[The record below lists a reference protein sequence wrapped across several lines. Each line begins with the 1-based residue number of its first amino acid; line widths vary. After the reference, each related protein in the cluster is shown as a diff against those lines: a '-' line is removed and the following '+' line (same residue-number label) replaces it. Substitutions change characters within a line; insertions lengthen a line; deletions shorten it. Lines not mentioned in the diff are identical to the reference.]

1 MSFESNNLE
10 RDRFIATLVE
20 RYLSEGEIGDPERL
34 VDFVLDR
41 VELNDDVLSQ
51 LANAAIAAEF
61 QALRLRGDAVS
72 IENRVETYCALFDDR
87 ALTLDRADLLK
98 RLTQRELYYVVDSP
112 LLRADLGELQARFP
126 EIADFFDEYFDRRR
140 RAVFSRS
147 VARFPSDDAP
157 QTPPTRVSTSEHYD
171 VELAP
176 LAPDANRR
184 LGKLGS
190 GGLKDVYAARQAS
203 TNQTVALKILK
214 NAKSTEARDSFKSEV
229 LIQARITHPNVPE
242 IFSFDENGVA
252 PTLVERLIPGKS
264 WAELLDA
271 RTFEENLATL
281 ATVSQIVAYAHEQQ
295 HIIHG
300 DLKPENVM
308 LGESGG
314 RYNEVYLVDWGLAR
328 CLDDEG
334 ATTQTLGGTLDY
346 QPPEAFAEVDLEL
359 SFATDVFML
368 GGILFRLLTG
378 AAPYQNKRVAENEFE
393 AERAAVSA
401 NVPAIP
407 DRNPKTQR
415 VNPQDLIEIATKALR
430 YDPKERYENAAAFV
444 DALERYRRRAN
455 LGERLRDAQTS
466 LAELRADG
474 DAASLASVSLT
485 TLVETANEFRLLRE
499 EAARTDADD
508 KPSRLFWEAVE
519 SERTA
524 RDLLVESALQS
535 KDFGVVESQISVAE
549 RLESAV
555 NDVASSEAASDA
567 QTSTPSPADP
577 NARRAKIADFRARLR
592 RGLAERRRQRL
603 AKWIAASAVL
613 CAVGLSVWSL
623 YEKSQK
629 DAALAEAA
637 AAGEQAAQARAV
649 AAEAQTEA
657 VARQAEAE
665 LANERA
671 YRARLGELEQ
681 TVAPIAAE
689 NWAQGEV
696 ALRDYV
702 DAPEEMATRLHLA
715 ERSGIFLEA
724 AGSRRVIV
732 DSTAFSADERYVATL
747 GPVGTTIYR
756 ATFESPNGSFVSVAQ
771 FPFADYDGTR
781 YLTANPA
788 FRADAE
794 TTGEKVDPIA
804 ASRFLLCRDDGVVH
818 FLRFD
823 ENGATATHKVDFRA
837 TPDAANG
844 AKAATQPRASWG
856 VPLFA
861 TTADGVRLIVAD
873 VSGAASVYAFPEG
886 RLVKRFQLCAPS
898 ADAPNALPR
907 LAATPDGR
915 TLVSAG
921 LDGSFKRWSLD
932 GEELETFDLPLG
944 EVDLSL
950 GWLFRSVD
958 VSPDGKTLYASDER
972 GKFVVWDVDAKK
984 PIYVGQEP
992 VNETQA
998 KRVGA
1003 PATTNFLT
1011 RIYRLDDARFVTL
1024 GLNDRWCVWDLS
1036 KRDENGAPTSVE
1048 FRDDSAG
1055 PSRALRSVAISPSR
1069 RFLATQN
1076 NSQYFEIYDVE
1087 SQKALARSEG
1097 VLFNRNP
1104 VFTISDVAYLPQSD
1118 QILCGSFGCRP
1129 VVALD
1134 PRTLRVATEYDP
1146 YPDADAAFFTEMKGV
1161 PSFFA
1166 APNAGDEFAVAFAS
1180 GDLFFFKDGVSEPIA
1195 KLEKAFPDASIDNL
1209 PLLAASPDGSRLI
1222 GKTLLGDEYVL
1233 WDWKTRSEIKRLK
1246 LSPDDDADATQVD
1259 AEPSAVQNLFKTLCI
1274 GLEFLDKTTL
1284 ATIMPDGSVVRY
1296 NVETGERVATTPS
1309 PRPLVSKD
1317 GLAATTSGAQCY
1329 RLSNDRKRLALGFA
1343 DGFVAVVDL

>member
-10 RDRFIATLVE
+10 RDRFIASLVE

-41 VELNDDVLSQ
+41 LELDDDVLSQ
-51 LANAAIAAEF
+51 LANATIAAEF
-61 QALRLRGDAVS
+61 QASRLRGDDVS
-72 IENRVETYCALFDDR
+72 IENSVETYCALFDDR

-98 RLTQRELYYVVDSP
+98 RLTQRELYYVADSP

-359 SFATDVFML
+359 SFATDVFTL

-393 AERAAVSA
+393 AERAALSA

-466 LAELRADG
+466 LAALRADG

-549 RLESAV
+549 RLETAV
-555 NDVASSEAASDA
+555 TDAAS
-567 QTSTPSPADP
+567 PSPADP
-577 NARRAKIADFRARLR
+577 SARRAKIADCRARL
-592 RGLAERRRQRL
+592 
-603 AKWIAASAVL
+603 
-613 CAVGLSVWSL
+613 
-623 YEKSQK
+623 
-629 DAALAEAA
+629 
-637 AAGEQAAQARAV
+637 
-649 AAEAQTEA
+649 
-657 VARQAEAE
+657 
-665 LANERA
+665 
-671 YRARLGELEQ
+671 
-681 TVAPIAAE
+681 
-689 NWAQGEV
+689 
-696 ALRDYV
+696 
-702 DAPEEMATRLHLA
+702 
-715 ERSGIFLEA
+715 
-724 AGSRRVIV
+724 
-732 DSTAFSADERYVATL
+732 
-747 GPVGTTIYR
+747 
-756 ATFESPNGSFVSVAQ
+756 
-771 FPFADYDGTR
+771 
-781 YLTANPA
+781 
-788 FRADAE
+788 
-794 TTGEKVDPIA
+794 
-804 ASRFLLCRDDGVVH
+804 
-818 FLRFD
+818 
-823 ENGATATHKVDFRA
+823 
-837 TPDAANG
+837 
-844 AKAATQPRASWG
+844 
-856 VPLFA
+856 
-861 TTADGVRLIVAD
+861 
-873 VSGAASVYAFPEG
+873 
-886 RLVKRFQLCAPS
+886 
-898 ADAPNALPR
+898 
-907 LAATPDGR
+907 
-915 TLVSAG
+915 
-921 LDGSFKRWSLD
+921 
-932 GEELETFDLPLG
+932 
-944 EVDLSL
+944 
-950 GWLFRSVD
+950 
-958 VSPDGKTLYASDER
+958 
-972 GKFVVWDVDAKK
+972 
-984 PIYVGQEP
+984 
-992 VNETQA
+992 
-998 KRVGA
+998 
-1003 PATTNFLT
+1003 
-1011 RIYRLDDARFVTL
+1011 
-1024 GLNDRWCVWDLS
+1024 
-1036 KRDENGAPTSVE
+1036 
-1048 FRDDSAG
+1048 
-1055 PSRALRSVAISPSR
+1055 
-1069 RFLATQN
+1069 
-1076 NSQYFEIYDVE
+1076 
-1087 SQKALARSEG
+1087 
-1097 VLFNRNP
+1097 
-1104 VFTISDVAYLPQSD
+1104 
-1118 QILCGSFGCRP
+1118 
-1129 VVALD
+1129 
-1134 PRTLRVATEYDP
+1134 
-1146 YPDADAAFFTEMKGV
+1146 
-1161 PSFFA
+1161 
-1166 APNAGDEFAVAFAS
+1166 
-1180 GDLFFFKDGVSEPIA
+1180 
-1195 KLEKAFPDASIDNL
+1195 
-1209 PLLAASPDGSRLI
+1209 
-1222 GKTLLGDEYVL
+1222 
-1233 WDWKTRSEIKRLK
+1233 
-1246 LSPDDDADATQVD
+1246 
-1259 AEPSAVQNLFKTLCI
+1259 
-1274 GLEFLDKTTL
+1274 
-1284 ATIMPDGSVVRY
+1284 
-1296 NVETGERVATTPS
+1296 
-1309 PRPLVSKD
+1309 
-1317 GLAATTSGAQCY
+1317 
-1329 RLSNDRKRLALGFA
+1329 
-1343 DGFVAVVDL
+1343 